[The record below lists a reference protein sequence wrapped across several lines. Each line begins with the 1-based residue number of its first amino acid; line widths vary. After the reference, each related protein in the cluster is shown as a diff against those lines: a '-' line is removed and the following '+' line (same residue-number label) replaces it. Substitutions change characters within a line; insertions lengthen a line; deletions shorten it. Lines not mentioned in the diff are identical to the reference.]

1 MKSLLRTLAHHG
13 IASLAVMLGVAVAG
27 AVLTGALLGGDSVR
41 GSLRDLTLGRLG
53 GVDLAAVSETFFR
66 ERLAAELAA
75 RPAAQTGIERAAPAI
90 LVQGSAIHGQSRRRA
105 GGVSVL
111 GVDPRFVV
119 VFGGGATLP
128 DLKKKGEGQLFP
140 PVVMNQSL
148 ADELEAKVGDDVL
161 LALARPG
168 DIPAETVVGEK
179 DADDRLVRRRH
190 TLAAVIPDLG
200 LGGFGLAAQQTGA
213 RNAYVALAD
222 LQRDLEREGRVNALF
237 AAGSG
242 KLAGEGEESPAGSG
256 SEAPSGAGASAGTP
270 AAPAT
275 AGSAGSGVEN
285 APGAAPALPRDLF
298 RLADF
303 GLRLVT
309 GLGHVAL
316 ESEGYFL
323 PAGAVTAAERLA
335 GELGVPA
342 RRVLTSLA
350 TRIDAGTETV
360 PYSLVSSLSSPAGLT
375 LAGGAPAPALGEGE
389 ILLNRWAAEDL
400 SAVPGDEVRLSYL
413 AMGPGGGLATRQ
425 AAFRLRGVVEM
436 AGLGVD
442 RSLTPE
448 IPGAT
453 ESEDMASWDPP
464 FPVDLSLIGPP
475 DEEYWDL
482 YRAAPKAFVDEATA
496 RRLWGTRFGD
506 ATGVRFEVP
515 AGAPAAAALAARLES
530 LLPARID
537 PADFGL
543 ALRPVKAEGLA
554 AAKGATDF
562 GSLLLAFSFFLVAS
576 AVMLVVLLFRLAV
589 ERRAGELGLLLA
601 VGFPERQVRRRLLA
615 EGGLLAAVGGLLG
628 VLGGVGYA
636 ALLIL
641 GLRTWWLPAVGTPH
655 LALHVSP
662 LSLAIGWLATVL
674 LVLAAVAW
682 TVRRLAR
689 IPAPALLAGATR
701 VETGKPPGRFAKWLA
716 PVAGLLSLALAAT
729 ALAGD
734 SLSPG
739 LSFATGASALIAGL
753 ALFARRARERRA
765 GKSPAAAVHRGLP
778 GMAARSAAANPG
790 RSLLAVA
797 LVASA
802 CFLLVTVAAN
812 RGAGVDPTGVPE
824 GAGGFTLLASSDVP
838 LLQDL
843 ATPVG
848 RAELGLNS
856 ELEQQLTGIPVVSF
870 RLLPGDD
877 ASCLNLFRPTRPRLL
892 GVPSDP
898 AERAKLAGFRFQKTA
913 GLSAGTDPWSVLD
926 QDLGPDVVPVVADAN
941 SAQWILHLPLGGELT
956 LEDGSGPPLRLR
968 LVGMLERGLLQG
980 EVLLSE
986 TQFLRHFPDRTG
998 RSFFLLA
1005 PPPER
1010 AAAVS
1015 QALEEGLEPYGF
1027 DVTTTAARLAA
1038 YHAVEDTYLSTFQTL
1053 GGLGLLLGTL
1063 GLGVVLLRSVA
1074 ERRGELATLRA
1085 FGFRRGR
1092 LGWLV
1097 TAENTFLL
1105 VLGLALGTAAG
1116 LLAVAP
1122 QIAASGGR
1130 LPWAS
1135 LGLTLLAV
1143 LAAGL
1148 LSCLAAVRA
1157 ALAAPLLPVL
1167 KEER

>member
-1 MKSLLRTLAHHG
+1 MKALLRTLAHHG
-13 IASLAVMLGVAVAG
+13 TASLAVMLGVAVAG

-66 ERLAAELAA
+66 EQLAAELAA
-75 RPAAQTGIERAAPAI
+75 RPAETTGISRAAPAI

-111 GVDPRFVV
+111 GVDPRFVA
-119 VFGGGATLP
+119 VFGGGAALP
-128 DLKKKGEGQLFP
+128 DLTKRAEGQLFP

-148 ADELEAKVGDDVL
+148 ARELGAKVGDDVL

-213 RNAYVALAD
+213 RNAYVALGD

-237 AAGSG
+237 ASRT
-242 KLAGEGEESPAGSG
+242 PD
-256 SEAPSGAGASAGTP
+256 GASA
-270 AAPAT
+270 
-275 AGSAGSGVEN
+275 S
-285 APGAAPALPRDLF
+285 APALPRDLP

-303 GLRLVT
+303 GLRLVP
-309 GLGHVAL
+309 GPGHVAL

-323 PAGAVTAAERLA
+323 PAGAVKAAEGLA
-335 GELGVPA
+335 GELRVPA

-350 TRIDAGTETV
+350 TRIDAGGETV
-360 PYSLVSSLSSPAGLT
+360 PYSLVSALSSPAGLT
-375 LAGGAPAPALGEGE
+375 LIGGGPAPALAPSLNENE

-400 SAVPGDEVRLSYL
+400 RASPGDEVRLSYL

-453 ESEDMASWDPP
+453 GSEDMASWDPP
-464 FPVDLSLIGPP
+464 FPVDLSLIGPR

-515 AGAPAAAALAARLES
+515 ANAPAVTALAARLEAV
-530 LLPARID
+530 LPARID

-601 VGFPERQVRRRLLA
+601 VGFPVRRVRRRLLA
-615 EGGLLAAVGGLLG
+615 EGGLLAAAGGLLG

-689 IPAPALLAGATR
+689 VPAPALLAGATQ
-701 VETGKPPGRFAKWLA
+701 VEDGKSPGRLAKWLA
-716 PVAGLLSLALAAT
+716 PAAGLLSLVLAGT

-765 GKSPAAAVHRGLP
+765 GQSPAAAVHRGLP
-778 GMAARSAAANPG
+778 GMAARSGAANPG

-812 RGAGVDPTGVPE
+812 RGAGVDPTGVPD

-843 ATPVG
+843 ATPAG
-848 RAELGLNS
+848 RADLGLDP
-856 ELEQQLTGIPVVSF
+856 ELDQQLAGVPVVSF

-898 AERAKLAGFRFQKTA
+898 AERAKLTGFRFQSTTELPE
-913 GLSAGTDPWSVLD
+913 GSDPWSVLD
-926 QDLGPDVVPVVADAN
+926 LDLGPDIVPVVADAN
-941 SAQWILHLPLGGELT
+941 SAQWILHLPMGGELT
-956 LEDGSGPPLRLR
+956 LDDGSGPPLRLR

-986 TQFLRHFPDRTG
+986 AQFLRHFPDRTG

-1010 AAAVS
+1010 VEQVS

-1097 TAENTFLL
+1097 TAENAFLL
-1105 VLGLALGTAAG
+1105 MLGLALGTAAG

-1167 KEER
+1167 KQER

>member
-1 MKSLLRTLAHHG
+1 VKALLRTLAHHG
-13 IASLAVMLGVAVAG
+13 TASLAVMLGVAVAG

-66 ERLAAELAA
+66 EQLAAELAA
-75 RPAAQTGIERAAPAI
+75 RPAETTGISRAAPAI

-111 GVDPRFVV
+111 GVDPRFVE
-119 VFGGGATLP
+119 VFGGGAKLP
-128 DLKKKGEGQLFP
+128 DLTKRGEGQLFP

-148 ADELEAKVGDDVL
+148 AQELGAKVGDDVL

-190 TLAAVIPDLG
+190 TLAEVIPDLG

-213 RNAYVALAD
+213 RNAYVALGD

-237 AAGSG
+237 ASRALGGDS
-242 KLAGEGEESPAGSG
+242 
-256 SEAPSGAGASAGTP
+256 T
-270 AAPAT
+270 
-275 AGSAGSGVEN
+275 
-285 APGAAPALPRDLF
+285 GAAPALPRDLP

-303 GLRLVT
+303 GLRLVP
-309 GLGHVAL
+309 GPGHVVL

-323 PAGAVTAAERLA
+323 PAGAVKAAESLA
-335 GELGVPA
+335 GELRVPA

-350 TRIDAGTETV
+350 TRIDAGGETV

-375 LAGGAPAPALGEGE
+375 LIGSGSAPALAPSLSEGE

-400 SAVPGDEVRLSYL
+400 HVSPGDEVRLSYL

-436 AGLGVD
+436 TGLGVD

-464 FPVDLSLIGPP
+464 FPVDLSLIGPH

-515 AGAPAAAALAARLES
+515 AGAPATALAARLEAA
-530 LLPARID
+530 LPARLD

-601 VGFPERQVRRRLLA
+601 VGFPVRRVRRRLLA
-615 EGGLLAAVGGLLG
+615 EGGLLAAAGGLLG

-662 LSLAIGWLATVL
+662 LSLAIGWFATVL

-689 IPAPALLAGATR
+689 VPAPALLAGATR
-701 VETGKPPGRFAKWLA
+701 VEDGKPPGRLAKWLA
-716 PVAGLLSLALAAT
+716 PVAGLLSLVLAGTALAA
-729 ALAGD
+729 D

-778 GMAARSAAANPG
+778 GMAARSGAANPG

-812 RGAGVDPTGVPE
+812 RGAGVDPTGIPE

-843 ATPVG
+843 ATPAG
-848 RAELGLNS
+848 RAELGLDP
-856 ELEQQLTGIPVVSF
+856 EVDQQLARVPVVSF

-877 ASCLNLFRPTRPRLL
+877 ASCLNLFRPSRPRLL

-913 GLSAGTDPWSVLD
+913 ELPEGADPWSVLD
-926 QDLGPDVVPVVADAN
+926 LDLGPDVVPVVADAN
-941 SAQWILHLPLGGELT
+941 SAQWILHLPMGGELT
-956 LEDGSGPPLRLR
+956 LDDGSGPPLRLR

-1010 AAAVS
+1010 VEQVS
-1015 QALEEGLEPYGF
+1015 QSLEEGLEPYGF

-1097 TAENTFLL
+1097 TAENAFLL

-1130 LPWAS
+1130 LPWSS

>member
-1 MKSLLRTLAHHG
+1 MKALLRTLAHHG
-13 IASLAVMLGVAVAG
+13 TASLAVMLGVAVAG

-41 GSLRDLTLGRLG
+41 ESLRDLTLGRLG

-66 ERLAAELAA
+66 EQLAAELAA
-75 RPAAQTGIERAAPAI
+75 RPASQTGIEQAAPAI

-105 GGVSVL
+105 GAVSVL
-111 GVDPRFVV
+111 GVDPRFVA

-128 DLKKKGEGQLFP
+128 DLTKRAEGQLFP
-140 PVVMNQSL
+140 PVVMNRSL
-148 ADELEAKVGDDVL
+148 AQELGAKVGDDVL

-213 RNAYVALAD
+213 RNAYVALGD

-237 AAGSG
+237 ASR
-242 KLAGEGEESPAGSG
+242 
-256 SEAPSGAGASAGTP
+256 
-270 AAPAT
+270 
-275 AGSAGSGVEN
+275 
-285 APGAAPALPRDLF
+285 APGGDSTGAASALPRDLP

-303 GLRLVT
+303 GLRLVP
-309 GLGHVAL
+309 GPGHVAL

-323 PAGAVTAAERLA
+323 PAGAVKAAEGLA
-335 GELGVPA
+335 GELRVPA

-350 TRIDAGTETV
+350 TRIDAAGELV

-375 LAGGAPAPALGEGE
+375 LVGGAPAPALAEGD

-400 SAVPGDEVRLSYL
+400 GASPGDEVRLSYL
-413 AMGPGGGLATRQ
+413 VMGPGGGLATRQ

-436 AGLGVD
+436 TGLGVD

-453 ESEDMASWDPP
+453 ESEDMSSWDPP
-464 FPVDLSLIGPP
+464 FPVDLSLIGPR

-515 AGAPAAAALAARLES
+515 ATAPAAAALAARLEAA
-530 LLPARID
+530 LPARID

-601 VGFPERQVRRRLLA
+601 VGFPVRRVRRRLLA
-615 EGGLLAAVGGLLG
+615 EGGLLAAAGGLLG

-636 ALLIL
+636 ALLML

-662 LSLAIGWLATVL
+662 LSLAIGWFATVL

-689 IPAPALLAGATR
+689 VPAPALLAGATR
-701 VETGKPPGRFAKWLA
+701 VEDGKPPGRLAKWLA
-716 PVAGLLSLALAAT
+716 PIAGLLALVLAAT
-729 ALAGD
+729 ALAGN

-753 ALFARRARERRA
+753 ALFARRARDRRS

-778 GMAARSAAANPG
+778 GMAARSGAANPG

-812 RGAGVDPTGVPE
+812 RGAGVDPAGVPE

-843 ATPVG
+843 ATPAG
-848 RAELGLNS
+848 RADLGLDS
-856 ELEQQLTGIPVVSF
+856 ELDQQLAGVPVVSF

-913 GLSAGTDPWSVLD
+913 ELPPGAKEADPWSVLD
-926 QDLGPDVVPVVADAN
+926 LDLGPDVVPVVADAN
-941 SAQWILHLPLGGELT
+941 SAQWILHLPMGGELT
-956 LEDGSGPPLRLR
+956 LDDGSGPPLRLR

-986 TQFLRHFPDRTG
+986 AQFLRHFPDRTG

-1010 AAAVS
+1010 VEQVS

-1097 TAENTFLL
+1097 TAENAFLL

-1130 LPWAS
+1130 LPWTS

-1167 KEER
+1167 KQER